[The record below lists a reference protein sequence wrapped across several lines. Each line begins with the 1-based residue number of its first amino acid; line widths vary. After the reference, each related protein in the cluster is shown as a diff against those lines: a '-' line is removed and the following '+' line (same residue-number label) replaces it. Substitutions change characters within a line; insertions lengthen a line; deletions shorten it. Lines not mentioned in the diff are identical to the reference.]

1 MHTTVIDCVKFVAGV
16 ARKALVSA
24 YEVFI
29 LRGLV
34 SFVIWGSRCS
44 ESICLAGNETRI
56 LMHSQR
62 GELHA

>member
-34 SFVIWGSRCS
+34 SFVIGDGGAPNLFVWR
-44 ESICLAGNETRI
+44 EMAA
-56 LMHSQR
+56 HF
-62 GELHA
+62 